1 MSNDKVKKVAVR
13 VTAEAHEALKDYCD
27 RTGQTQ
33 IDVLRE
39 LVFRVIKPK
48 VDAAS

>member
-1 MSNDKVKKVAVR
+1 MSNEKQKKIAVR
-13 VTAEAHEALKDYCD
+13 VTAEAHQALKDYCD

-39 LVFRVIKPK
+39 LVLRVIKPQLP
-48 VDAAS
+48 DAT